1 MSTPLYAGIDVS
13 KDWCDVALEA
23 GSSSARFDQTEP
35 GRRELI
41 GWLKAQAV
49 THAVLE
55 ASGGYE
61 RPILR
66 ALADAGLQACLVPP
80 HRCGRSPRPRGARR
94 RQMRWMP
101 AF

>member
-41 GWLKAQAV
+41 GWLRAQAV

-55 ASGGYE
+55 ASA
-61 RPILR
+61 RT
-66 ALADAGLQACLVPP
+66 
-80 HRCGRSPRPRGARR
+80 RCGGTRHACSPASASARNIGRS
-94 RQMRWMP
+94 
-101 AF
+101 